1 VHIDWMIGSM
11 EMQVDG
17 ILQDGTRVP
26 LMREGLWVI

>member
-1 VHIDWMIGSM
+1 M